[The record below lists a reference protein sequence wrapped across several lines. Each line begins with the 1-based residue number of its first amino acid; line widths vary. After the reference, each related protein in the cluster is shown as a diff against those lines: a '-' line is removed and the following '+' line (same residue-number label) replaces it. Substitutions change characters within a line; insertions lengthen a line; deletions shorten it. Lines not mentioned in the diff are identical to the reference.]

1 MTLVSMIK
9 KLLLTFL
16 FLSLALSVIGAGFL
30 VWGYHYITRDLPRLS
45 GIEDYAPPAVSKVY
59 ANDETTLIAE
69 FYQQR
74 RYPVK
79 IDDIPEMVKNAF
91 LAAEDASFY
100 KHPGIDLMGILRAF
114 VRNLQE
120 GAVTQG
126 GSTITQQVVKNLLLT
141 PEKKYERKIKEAI
154 LAYRLEQNFSKDEI
168 LEIYFNQIFFG
179 AGAYG
184 LKSAAR
190 TYYRK
195 ELSELTLAEAALLA
209 GLPQAPS
216 RYSPTHHL
224 PRAQRRQRYVLNQMV
239 RANFITEEEAK
250 AAEKEKLTIFAASA
264 RNIFHAPYYASE
276 VRRVF
281 AEQFRDYNIDLDGLE
296 VHTAV
301 DINASRMAEKALS
314 RGLREVDKRQGWRGP
329 IGHIEGAA
337 TGEFISRYNINLQT
351 VPESET
357 VYPAL
362 ITELSNQTAT
372 VDLGFY
378 QGTLDLAEAA
388 WARRMLDASERI
400 TRVQLGAVL
409 KAGDVIEVSVDLK
422 EVDNQADQNSE
433 EALEAMETLQ
443 VAGLILDQTP
453 ELQGAIVLMD
463 PHSGNVVAVQG
474 GFSYQQ
480 SVFNR
485 GTQAL
490 RQPGSAFKPLIY
502 LAAIDNYHY
511 TPATIV
517 YDEPRTFRAG
527 RDHWAPRN
535 FDKKFLG
542 PMTLRVALEKSRN
555 VISADITSRI
565 GVDAVIK
572 YARKLGINSRMG
584 RNLSLSLGSSEVTV
598 MEITR
603 AYGVFPAR
611 GVLFP
616 SVFITKVI
624 DRNGEVVFDYD
635 RERLSR
641 AERVVEDS
649 SAFIMAN
656 MMKGVVES
664 GTGHRV
670 RALGRPAAGKTG
682 TSNDLM
688 DAWFVGFTPEW
699 VAGVWIGH
707 DDKKTIGDNETGGRV
722 AAPIWLDLMS
732 EFIKY
737 QDAKNFE
744 KLVQEA
750 REEADRLGI
759 EYWPPEPLEAMD
771 FSPPDGV
778 DPFWINRETGQ
789 LANAGGAG
797 AIYEYFLKG
806 TAPSVRPDEGESSSS
821 YLESPYL

>member
-1 MTLVSMIK
+1 MLK
-9 KLLLTFL
+9 KLFFTTL
-16 FLSLALSVIGAGFL
+16 FLSLVLAVVGAGFL
-30 VWGYHYITRDLPRLS
+30 FWGYHYITRDLPRLS
-45 GIEDYAPPAVSKVY
+45 GIEDYTPAAVSKVY
-59 ANDETTLIAE
+59 SNDETLIAE
-69 FYQQR
+69 FFKQR
-74 RYPVK
+74 RYPAKLAEVPDLVQK
-79 IDDIPEMVKNAF
+79 AF
-91 LAAEDASFY
+91 VAAEDASFY
-100 KHPGIDLMGILRAF
+100 KHPGIDLMGIIRAF

-141 PEKKYERKIKEAI
+141 PEKNYERKIKEAI
-154 LAYRLEQNFSKDEI
+154 LAYRIEQNFSKDEI
-168 LEIYFNQIFFG
+168 LEIYLNQIFFG

-184 LKSAAR
+184 IKSAAR

-195 ELSELTLAEAALLA
+195 ELSELTLAEGALLA

-239 RANFITEEEAK
+239 RAEFITEQEAK
-250 AAEKEKLTIFAASA
+250 EAAQEKLQIYSASA

-281 AEQFRDYNIDLDGLE
+281 ADKFRNLDIDVDGLE
-296 VHTAV
+296 IHTAV
-301 DINASRMAEKALS
+301 DITASRMAERALG
-314 RGLREVDKRQGWRGP
+314 RGLREVDKRKGWRGP
-329 IGHIEGAA
+329 IGHIEEADSSAFVSGF
-337 TGEFISRYNINLQT
+337 FINT
-351 VPESET
+351 EAVPEPDT

-362 ITELSNQTAT
+362 VTEIANQTVK
-372 VDLGFY
+372 VDLGFFK
-378 QGTLDLAEAA
+378 GELDLAEAA
-388 WARRMLDASERI
+388 WARRMLDSDGKV
-400 TRVQLGAVL
+400 TRGQLNSVL
-409 KAGDVIEVSVDLK
+409 RAGDVIEVSLELSK
-422 EVDNQADQNSE
+422 EVADLSPESDKEENSE
-433 EALEAMETLQ
+433 PAEVEEIQ
-443 VAGLILDQTP
+443 VVKVILDQTP
-453 ELQGAIVLMD
+453 ELQGAIVLLD
-463 PHSGNVVAVQG
+463 PHSGDVVALQG
-474 GFSYQQ
+474 GYSYQQ

-485 GTQAL
+485 ATQAL

-572 YARKLGINSRMG
+572 YARKLGISSRMG

-598 MEITR
+598 LEITR
-603 AYGVFPAR
+603 AYGVFASR

-616 SVFITKVI
+616 SVIITRVV
-624 DRNGEVVFDYD
+624 DRNGEVIFDYD

-641 AERVVEDS
+641 AERVIDTN

-688 DAWFVGFTPEW
+688 DAWYVGFTPEW
-699 VAGVWIGH
+699 VAGVWIGY
-707 DDKKTIGDNETGGRV
+707 DEKKTIGDNETGGRV
-722 AAPIWLDLMS
+722 SAPIWLELMQD
-732 EFIKY
+732 FLAY
-737 QDAKNFE
+737 QDSKSFE
-744 KLVQEA
+744 KLVQDA
-750 REEADRLGI
+750 KEEADRLGI

-778 DPFWINRETGQ
+778 DPYWINKESGR
-789 LANAGGAG
+789 LANMGGAG

-806 TAPSVRPDEGESSSS
+806 TEPSIRPDEGESSSS